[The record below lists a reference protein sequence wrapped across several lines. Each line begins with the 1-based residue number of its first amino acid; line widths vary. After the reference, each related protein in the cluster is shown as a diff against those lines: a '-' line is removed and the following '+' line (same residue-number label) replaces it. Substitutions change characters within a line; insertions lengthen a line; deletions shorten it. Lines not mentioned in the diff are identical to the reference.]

1 MEIVSVRNI
10 YLGLF
15 TDVVVAAKAYDKAA
29 IELHG
34 EYACLNFPQG
44 VSVADSN

>member
-1 MEIVSVRNI
+1 MEIVSVRNTFQI
-10 YLGLF
+10 I
-15 TDVVVAAKAYDKAA
+15 DAAKAYDKAA

-34 EYACLNFPQG
+34 EHACLNFPQG